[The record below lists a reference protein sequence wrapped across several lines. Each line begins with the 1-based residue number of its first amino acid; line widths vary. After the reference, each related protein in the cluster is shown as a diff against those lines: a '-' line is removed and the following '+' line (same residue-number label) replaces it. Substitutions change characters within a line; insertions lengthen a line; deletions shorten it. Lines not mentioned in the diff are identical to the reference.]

1 MSALR
6 KIAAKPK
13 YYIIFP
19 VLVAALFSTSIIQTP
34 CPVCDGSGY
43 LSQSV
48 GMDSIKIVSIEPRIL
63 STVQDACTGYIVTR
77 ANPVITVS
85 NVGTETAS
93 GYLSLHLI
101 DLSTNQELVTQNLAL
116 EAAPNTLTVL
126 QSYVAF
132 AYETVYT
139 PPEEMDIEV
148 EVRQDN
154 VECIACSGSGHVSL
168 NAYLL
173 TRSYKDT
180 FISNILSQSEYAE
193 EEWTILNGKKVLIG
207 SEEWMDWMELN

>member
-1 MSALR
+1 
-6 KIAAKPK
+6 
-13 YYIIFP
+13 
-19 VLVAALFSTSIIQTP
+19 
-34 CPVCDGSGY
+34 
-43 LSQSV
+43 
-48 GMDSIKIVSIEPRIL
+48 
-63 STVQDACTGYIVTR
+63 
-77 ANPVITVS
+77 
-85 NVGTETAS
+85 
-93 GYLSLHLI
+93 
-101 DLSTNQELVTQNLAL
+101 
-116 EAAPNTLTVL
+116 
-126 QSYVAF
+126 
-132 AYETVYT
+132 
-139 PPEEMDIEV
+139 MDIEV